1 MINSASAVI
10 DARCGHFVGA
20 IVEIRGTRHDPGGA
34 SDDSELTGFG
44 YFGPSDKVFDGIADR
59 LADGPSRI
67 GAWGFEYS
75 ALESSPC
82 WHCEIIP

>member
-20 IVEIRGTRHDPGGA
+20 IVGIRGTRHDPGGA

-44 YFGPSDKVFDGIADR
+44 Y
-59 LADGPSRI
+59 LARVTKYLMG
-67 GAWGFEYS
+67 
-75 ALESSPC
+75 
-82 WHCEIIP
+82 